1 MDIVNT
7 ESMIWEKRER
17 MLHTIRRFMLAL
29 AIALP
34 ALLLSTV
41 AHADGGAPNVAYV
54 AGTASGISVIDIS
67 QQKVTRTIA
76 VNGTPHTVFLSL
88 DGSFLYVTEPQQGQV
103 AVLAANTG
111 NEICHASLPGQP
123 SLLAIDNG
131 SNTLFVAGNGAS
143 SVSAID
149 PTTCKIKHTF
159 QTNGPVYG
167 ISIAAVGSSLS
178 GDTGNQLWVSAGNKL
193 TTFDDVTGK
202 VIGSI
207 VMPGGPR
214 YISIPP
220 GATIYVTTQSG
231 SIQAVDL
238 TTRKVTQLVTGG
250 QYGPM
255 DFNEN
260 TGEIYVPDRAHNQL
274 VVLTPVN
281 AGFAIPHEPEQT
293 IPLSGQPASI
303 AITSDGQLGFVAL
316 ASGDV
321 VMRDIPGRANV
332 NTFHVGGNPQFIIT
346 GLYPPAVPQNSVLS
360 KILNIGAYILVV
372 ALIVVPLL
380 LFRRYAKTRNQTELE
395 KKKKA

>member
-1 MDIVNT
+1 
-7 ESMIWEKRER
+7 
-17 MLHTIRRFMLAL
+17 MLHTIRRVMLAL

-34 ALLLSTV
+34 ALLLSIV

-220 GATIYVTTQSG
+220 GATIYVTTQNG

-293 IPLSGQPASI
+293 ISLSGQPASI

-360 KILNIGAYILVV
+360 KILNIGAYVLVV